1 MEPEAEPRVGSS
13 VPLGSRI
20 RGLIAMI
27 RSAATGLA
35 MSMLAFSTI
44 ALSDKAF
51 ADPSYDA
58 LIAKHAAANGVPES
72 LIRRVIIRE
81 SRFRP
86 GIVSHGNYG
95 LMQIKPA
102 TARSMGYRGSPS
114 GLLDA
119 DTNMTYAVK
128 YLAGAY
134 KVAGGNHDRAV
145 SNYARGYYYAAKR
158 QRGGAVE
165 RIAAAEPAAIPNP
178 LMALQPVATT
188 RPATR
193 VAPAS
198 ATAGSEPIMLR
209 PDSLTAFAATE
220 TPRKPRRQ
228 RKQEKSPSLIDLF
241 TPKPVSP

>member
-1 MEPEAEPRVGSS
+1 
-13 VPLGSRI
+13 
-20 RGLIAMI
+20 MI
-27 RSAATGLA
+27 RLATTGLA
-35 MSMLAFSTI
+35 VGTLVLSTLAFSN
-44 ALSDKAF
+44 LAF
-51 ADPSYDA
+51 ADPAYDA

-86 GIVSHGNYG
+86 NVISKGNYG

-102 TARSMGYRGSPS
+102 TARSMGYTGSPA

-158 QRGGAVE
+158 QRGGV
-165 RIAAAEPAAIPNP
+165 IQAATAPQPNIFQVSAAPP
-178 LMALQPVATT
+178 T
-188 RPATR
+188 
-193 VAPAS
+193 APAPETK
-198 ATAGSEPIMLR
+198 AVTQAASEPVILR
-209 PDSLTAFAATE
+209 PDSMTAFAASE
-220 TPRKPRRQ
+220 TPKKPRRQ
-228 RKQEKSPSLIDLF
+228 RKTEKPLNLLEEIF
-241 TPKPVSP
+241 TPKPTTR

>member
-1 MEPEAEPRVGSS
+1 
-13 VPLGSRI
+13 
-20 RGLIAMI
+20 MI
-27 RSAATGLA
+27 RSATTGLA
-35 MSMLAFSTI
+35 ISTLVLSTLAFSET
-44 ALSDKAF
+44 AF
-51 ADPSYDA
+51 ADPAYDA

-86 GIVSHGNYG
+86 GIVSKGNYG

-102 TARSMGYRGSPS
+102 TARSMGYTGSPS

-158 QRGGAVE
+158 QRGGV
-165 RIAAAEPAAIPNP
+165 IQAATAPQPNIFQVSAAPA
-178 LMALQPVATT
+178 
-188 RPATR
+188 
-193 VAPAS
+193 APAS
-198 ATAGSEPIMLR
+198 DTNAAAQAASEPIILR
-209 PDSLTAFAATE
+209 PDSMTAFAATE
-220 TPRKPRRQ
+220 TPKKSRRQ
-228 RKQEKSPSLIDLF
+228 RKTEKPLNLLEEIF
-241 TPKPVSP
+241 TPKPATR

>member
-1 MEPEAEPRVGSS
+1 
-13 VPLGSRI
+13 
-20 RGLIAMI
+20 MI

-35 MSMLAFSTI
+35 MSMLAFSPI
-44 ALSDKAF
+44 AFSDTAS
-51 ADPSYDA
+51 ADPAYDA

-72 LIRRVIIRE
+72 LVRRVIIRE

-86 GIVSHGNYG
+86 GVVSKGNYG

-102 TARSMGYRGSPS
+102 TARSMGYTGSPS

-158 QRGGAVE
+158 QRGSVE
-165 RIAAAEPAAIPNP
+165 RTAAAEPAFPNP
-178 LMALQPVATT
+178 LSALQPAAQPTPAKRATPT
-188 RPATR
+188 
-193 VAPAS
+193 AS
-198 ATAGSEPIMLR
+198 SEPIMLR

-220 TPRKPRRQ
+220 TPKKSRRQ
-228 RKQEKSPSLIDLF
+228 RKQEKTPSLIDLF
-241 TPKPVSP
+241 TPKPTPR